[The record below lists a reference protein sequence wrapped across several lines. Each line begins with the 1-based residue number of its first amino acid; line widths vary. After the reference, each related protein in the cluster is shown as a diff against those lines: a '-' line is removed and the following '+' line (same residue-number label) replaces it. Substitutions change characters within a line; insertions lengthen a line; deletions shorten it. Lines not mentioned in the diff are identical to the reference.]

1 MRIVSAK
8 PAVAVRPRT
17 SLPASGKKQRIV
29 QSAFPAELGAN
40 GRYSSQRPMSKYRK
54 EYEQEIDEIFEES
67 EIMGNI
73 GLLIDERSPEAVEEL
88 VNQRPRAQNG
98 AKVET
103 ESFFEQPIFLQ
114 LPEMPNS
121 SIAST
126 LTPGFGWAPSLPHL
140 RSLKFSK
147 EEISNMMLR
156 AKCGVKSG
164 DQQKEAH
171 MLFYMGIVYEN
182 KGNYRKVDLS

>member
-1 MRIVSAK
+1 MIS
-8 PAVAVRPRT
+8 
-17 SLPASGKKQRIV
+17 
-29 QSAFPAELGAN
+29 
-40 GRYSSQRPMSKYRK
+40 
-54 EYEQEIDEIFEES
+54 
-67 EIMGNI
+67 
-73 GLLIDERSPEAVEEL
+73 DERSPEVIEEL
-88 VNQRPRAQNG
+88 NSQKTKGANG
-98 AKVET
+98 KKAIT

-156 AKCGVKSG
+156 AKCGIKSG
-164 DQQKEAH
+164 DEQKEAH

-182 KGNYRKVDLS
+182 KGNYKKVAAVLRSPYGSSKHSTTWPSD